1 MGARELEVAED
12 KQSDQGNGKG
22 GLREEEDNCPTKR
35 YDETTARKSEKFL
48 RNYTIIYLP
57 KNNKNHKTL
66 KSVYIF

>member
-35 YDETTARKSEKFL
+35 YDETTARKSE
-48 RNYTIIYLP
+48 N
-57 KNNKNHKTL
+57 
-66 KSVYIF
+66 S